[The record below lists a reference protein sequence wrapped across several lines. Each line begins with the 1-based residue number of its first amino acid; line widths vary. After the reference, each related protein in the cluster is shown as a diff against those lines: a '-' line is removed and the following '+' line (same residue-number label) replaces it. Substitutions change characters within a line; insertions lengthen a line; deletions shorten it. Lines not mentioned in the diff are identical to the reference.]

1 MLKNDR
7 NSRVTELN
15 GKLNGVKIIRKA
27 YPMTLEPN
35 SYVGGNM
42 GRFQIPSEDIE
53 KYGSII
59 SATFSGSSTAPGSV
73 NITRYTGSGECWAY
87 VSCVDGTGNLI
98 VQFLNVAL
106 EFGN

>member
-1 MLKNDR
+1 M
-7 NSRVTELN
+7 V
-15 GKLNGVKIIRKA
+15 
-27 YPMTLEPN
+27 LEPN

-42 GRFQIPSEDIE
+42 GTFQIPSEDTE

-73 NITRYTGSGECWAY
+73 NITHYTGSGEWWTY

-98 VQFLNVAL
+98 VQFINIGINFA
-106 EFGN
+106 